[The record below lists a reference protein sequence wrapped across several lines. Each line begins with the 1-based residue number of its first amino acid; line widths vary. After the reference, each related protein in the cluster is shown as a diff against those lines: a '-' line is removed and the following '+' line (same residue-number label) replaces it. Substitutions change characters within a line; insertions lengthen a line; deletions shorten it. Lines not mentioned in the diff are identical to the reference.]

1 MLMQLFTALFTTV
14 AMPVQPMPLPAPTTT
29 STEPVACD
37 SEDALFDR
45 LNAGEDH
52 DQRGAV
58 WVAGGACQPLSGVT
72 YQIIEETNGVA
83 QIRVFPI
90 PGDWARS
97 RLEYTLDEMI
107 SAEPGPY
114 D

>member
-1 MLMQLFTALFTTV
+1 
-14 AMPVQPMPLPAPTTT
+14 MPVQPMPVPAPTTAPAV
-29 STEPVACD
+29 PVACD
-37 SEDALFDR
+37 SEDALFDV
-45 LNAGEDH
+45 LNAGEDR
-52 DQRGAV
+52 DQHGAV
-58 WVAGGACQPLSGVT
+58 WVAVGACQPLNGLT
-72 YQIIEETNGVA
+72 YQIVEETNGVA